1 MLSFPH
7 NFFFLLDYQVNHG
20 THQYLE
26 SKINKLIENII
37 KKKILNESGIII
49 IHRHKKD
56 KLEITKKIKILDIR
70 NYGISKVY
78 FGN

>member
-1 MLSFPH
+1 MH
-7 NFFFLLDYQVNHG
+7 
-20 THQYLE
+20 
-26 SKINKLIENII
+26 KLIENII